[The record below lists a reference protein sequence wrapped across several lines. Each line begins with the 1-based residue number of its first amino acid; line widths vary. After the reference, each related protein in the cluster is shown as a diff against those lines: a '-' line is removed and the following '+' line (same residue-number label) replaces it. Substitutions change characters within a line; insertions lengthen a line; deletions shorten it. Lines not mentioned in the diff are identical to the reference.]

1 MLNGSNS
8 IGAAISE
15 SISVSVV
22 KRFLYESCIIDLVSS
37 ESLFCLANLES
48 ELFKGIQV
56 AIGHFQCVLR
66 VSYCIGFNCLNR

>member
-22 KRFLYESCIIDLVSS
+22 KRFLYESCIIALVSS
-37 ESLFCLANLES
+37 ESLFWNLS
-48 ELFKGIQV
+48 SV
-56 AIGHFQCVLR
+56 
-66 VSYCIGFNCLNR
+66 